1 MKKTFQIGNGV
12 ALIITIL
19 INYLSNTGLF
29 NGKTM
34 ATVSAAYQNLFT
46 PAGYAFSIWGLIYL
60 GMLGFVFYYGR
71 SLFKPVDD
79 EDQTV
84 LQIGWWFIISCIAN
98 SLWVLA
104 WLYDFTFIS
113 VLLMVLLFIS
123 LLRIVVNTKME
134 LHDAPLKKFIFL
146 WWPFCIYSGWVS
158 VALIANVAAYLT
170 KTGWS
175 GFGISETAWAMVMIA
190 IAAVIHIFMIWNRN
204 MREFALVAVWA
215 LIAIAVAN
223 QHENEI
229 VFWSAIISA
238 IIVFINI
245 SIHGYQ
251 NRKSN
256 PFLNNQKRKS
266 GYAGKN

>member
-1 MKKTFQIGNGV
+1 MKKIVQIANGI
-12 ALIITIL
+12 ALIVTIVM
-19 INYLSNTGLF
+19 NYLSNTGIF
-29 NGKTM
+29 NGNTI
-34 ATVSAAYQNLFT
+34 AGVSGKYHNYFT

-60 GMLGFVFYYGR
+60 GLFTFVIYQGR
-71 SLFKPVDD
+71 GLFKKAED
-79 EDQTV
+79 EWPV